1 MIDGDIAQASN
12 DLGSM
17 PYVIL
22 GMYLLMLLVFG
33 LLGYLKSTNSEE
45 DYYLAGRD
53 QGWVVSALTIMAT
66 FFSTFALLG
75 APGTVYKE
83 GVIFALFSLNVP
95 MAGAAV
101 YFLGSRI
108 RKIGRAKGYV
118 TPADM
123 IADYYDSPVGLR
135 LLVALIG
142 CLYAIPYVVMQIKA
156 GGLLADEMFP
166 GAHSFEWGCVILA
179 LITMLYI
186 MIGGMRSVAWTD
198 VLQGLLLMCGMLVA
212 GFATVAALGGLGSF
226 LDSIARLPAK
236 SLSAP
241 GTSGSWTAGFLFSI
255 CMFASLGSMVQPA
268 QWMRFYSARSSK
280 TLKRSSLIFAVCLT
294 SCFLFGIMLVGLGGQ
309 VLYPLVDSTGQ
320 YFTNE
325 AGIMVPN
332 PEVGDNVRDYDK
344 ILVVIL
350 KNHLP
355 RLLPT
360 IGTLVAT
367 IILVAIMAAAMS
379 TADSNLHAMS
389 AVVTRDVYDRFIR
402 PEASDKERTWIGRA
416 VIAGGTIISV
426 GLVLLSKSVEDSAR
440 NGEST
445 DPLAMIVN
453 LMILAIAFSSQLLPV
468 TFDMLFIRKGSRAGA
483 IAGIL
488 VGLGLVAMFSKLVTP
503 HLGEGLQETIGSMG
517 KLLDKGTWGLI
528 GNTLVFAVVTQFTK
542 PVAQE
547 TKHELE
553 QILESR

>member
-1 MIDGDIAQASN
+1 MNESDIAQATQ
-12 DLGSM
+12 DLGKL
-17 PYVIL
+17 PYVIV

-33 LLGYLKSTNSEE
+33 FIGYRKSTNSEE
-45 DYYLAGRD
+45 DYYLAGRG
-53 QGWVVSALTIMAT
+53 QGWLVSALTIMAT
-66 FFSTFALLG
+66 FFSSFALLG

-108 RKIGRAKGYV
+108 RKVGRAKGYV

-123 IADYYDSPVGLR
+123 IADYYGSQVGLR

-198 VLQGLLLMCGMLVA
+198 VVQGLLLMSGMLVA
-212 GFATVAALGGLGSF
+212 GFATVAALGGPSGF
-226 LDSIARLPAK
+226 LDSIAKLPAK

-241 GTSGSWTAGFLFSI
+241 GTSERWTAGFLFSI

-268 QWMRFYSARSSK
+268 QWMRFYSARSTK
-280 TLKRSSLIFAVCLT
+280 TLKRSSLIFAIGLT

-325 AGIMVPN
+325 AGKMVPN
-332 PEVGDNVRDYDK
+332 PEVGANVRDYDK

-350 KNHLP
+350 KNYLP
-355 RLLPT
+355 KLLPSV
-360 IGTLVAT
+360 GALVAT

-389 AVVTRDVYDRFIR
+389 AVVTRDVYDRFIH
-402 PEASDKERTWIGRA
+402 PEASDKERTWVGRG
-416 VIAGGTIISV
+416 VIAGGTILSV
-426 GLVLLSKSVEDSAR
+426 GLVLLSKSVEESAKK
-440 NGEST
+440 GEAT
-445 DPLAMIVN
+445 DPLAMIVS

-468 TFDMLFIRKGSRAGA
+468 TADMLFIRKGTKAGA

-488 VGLGLVAMFSKLVTP
+488 VGLSIVALFSPLVTP
-503 HLGEGLQETIGSMG
+503 HLGDELKKTIAQMG

-528 GNTLVFAVVTQFTK
+528 ANTIVFAVVSSFTEQ
-542 PVAQE
+542 VSQE
-547 TKHELE
+547 KREEME
-553 QILESR
+553 QIIGA

>member
-1 MIDGDIAQASN
+1 MGEGDLAQATQ

-17 PYVIL
+17 PHVIVGL
-22 GMYLLMLLVFG
+22 YLLMLLVFG
-33 LLGYLKSTNSEE
+33 IVGYLKSTNSEE
-45 DYYLAGRD
+45 DYYLAGRG
-53 QGWVVSALTIMAT
+53 QGWLVSALTIMAT
-66 FFSTFALLG
+66 FFSSFALLG
-75 APGTVYKE
+75 APGMVYRE
-83 GVIFALFSLNVP
+83 GLIFALFSLNVP

-108 RKIGRAKGYV
+108 RKVGRAKGYV

-123 IADYYDSPVGLR
+123 IAEYYDSPVALR

-166 GAHSFEWGCVILA
+166 GAHSFEWGCVNLA
-179 LITMLYI
+179 VITMLYI

-198 VLQGLLLMCGMLVA
+198 VVQGLLLMGGMLVA
-212 GFATVAALGGLGSF
+212 GFATVAALGGIGGFFESV
-226 LDSIARLPAK
+226 SKLPAK

-241 GTSGSWTAGFLFSI
+241 GTSGRWTVGFLFSI

-268 QWMRFYSARSSK
+268 QWMRFYAARSTK

-325 AGIMVPN
+325 AGKMVPN
-332 PEVGDNVRDYDK
+332 PEVGANVRDYDK
-344 ILVVIL
+344 ILVVVL
-350 KNHLP
+350 KNYLP
-355 RLLPT
+355 KLLPT

-402 PEASDKERTWIGRA
+402 PEASDKERTWVGRG

-426 GLVLLSKSVEDSAR
+426 GLVLLSKSVEESAKK
-440 NGEST
+440 GEAI
-445 DPLAMIVN
+445 DPLAMIVS

-468 TFDMLFIRKGSRAGA
+468 TFDMLFFRKGSRAGA

-488 VGLGLVAMFSKLVTP
+488 VGLGLVALFSPLVTP
-503 HLGEGLQETIGSMG
+503 HLGEGLQAGIGKMG
-517 KLLDKGTWGLI
+517 KFLDKGTWGLI
-528 GNTLVFAVVTQFTK
+528 ANTMVFVVVTNFTRK
-542 PVAQE
+542 VSQE
-547 TKHELE
+547 KREEME
-553 QILESR
+553 QILGSG